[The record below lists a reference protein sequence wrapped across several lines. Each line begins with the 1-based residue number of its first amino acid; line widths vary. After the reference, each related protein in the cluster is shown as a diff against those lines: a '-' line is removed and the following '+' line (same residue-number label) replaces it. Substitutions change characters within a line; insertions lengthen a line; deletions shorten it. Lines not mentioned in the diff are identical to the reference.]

1 MIMKVGMKSGSAY
14 YQKFPK
20 NLQPLC
26 KISGPGLKKSCWPP
40 SALSLGTEQA
50 CMTER

>member
-26 KISGPGLKKSCWPP
+26 KISGPGLKKVVGLPLLFHW
-40 SALSLGTEQA
+40 EQNKHA
-50 CMTER
+50 